1 MCPLIN
7 LYFIDNF
14 NMKAIIANGP
24 KDYKLIYDK
33 PIPKIQ
39 DGQVL
44 VKVLATGICKI
55 YLFLLD
61 KVFF

>member
-1 MCPLIN
+1 MT
-7 LYFIDNF
+7 
-14 NMKAIIANGP
+14 NMKAVIANGP

-33 PIPKIQ
+33 PVPVMQ

-55 YLFLLD
+55 
-61 KVFF
+61 

>member
-1 MCPLIN
+1 
-7 LYFIDNF
+7 
-14 NMKAIIANGP
+14 MKAVIANGP

-44 VKVLATGICKI
+44 VKVLANGICN
-55 YLFLLD
+55 
-61 KVFF
+61 VSFFVKSFFT